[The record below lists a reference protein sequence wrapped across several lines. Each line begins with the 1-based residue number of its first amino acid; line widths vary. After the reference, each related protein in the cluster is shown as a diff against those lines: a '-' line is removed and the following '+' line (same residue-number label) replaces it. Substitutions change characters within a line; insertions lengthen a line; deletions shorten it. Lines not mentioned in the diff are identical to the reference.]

1 MALVAS
7 VSFTKPEE
15 NDAVALSISRGGGN
29 AAELVYHEQAQPA
42 SQSHSGQ
49 QFNRA
54 NNPA

>member
-15 NDAVALSISRGGGN
+15 NNAVALSISGGGGN

-54 NNPA
+54 NNLV